1 MTHRFFSR
9 RRFIENSIGG
19 GLVAGLGLGVE
30 PLLAAASGAAA
41 ETDGLTLKVS
51 GDANQGY
58 GVVLVFKGQPLVR
71 HNQGGEFSAIFQNE
85 DRSVED
91 RVEAWKATSWAGDA
105 NRVTLNGECK
115 LRNLNATVFVLVEY
129 ERITPRVVRKKIR
142 LRQTDMF
149 LMFYQLNNRLE
160 PLEAPAKLW
169 SFDQLNWQGEAAHEY
184 FPAAGFRMKNGLC
197 VGLLTDSGY
206 RNLWTRI
213 VRRDG
218 KPVKPA
224 PARIPDANLYIG
236 SSPADCA
243 KRNFF
248 VQQTFGEVTQQ
259 IPGEHSAQPLTL
271 PDISSWKRLGEATV
285 EDREGVAVVST
296 RSTEEGAII
305 PFVAVGSAVLSVRM
319 EYRSASPVALQVWKV
334 DGQFQKL
341 NNITLYNDAAPES
354 PSSWGG
360 FETTVFVPGSQAYG
374 HALFLSVAPSEQAL
388 NVEAP
393 GGTAKIE
400 VRGLQVRP
408 IVTRGEPYHR
418 LEMARPEEKAIFV
431 FADETVPDTIRGHRL
446 ASQLNLADGLDF
458 KGGVT
463 EKVVYADLMML
474 TWIAGPETFRP
485 ILAPSIWYSAAGE
498 MYLRDSFF
506 ALNGIHNRELNESV
520 FGLWG
525 ENQGADGSINTLI
538 EPNLANVER
547 KSNDSTPLWLM
558 WALLNRRRFGTHLA
572 MDKVRKAAEYCLQ
585 TYDPRRE
592 ALCHAQFVL
601 GQLDVIRYPAGTS
614 IICENQGVLAVT
626 LRTIKELQIPGVSE
640 SLSEEYIGRA
650 EALYRSY
657 YDPARKFM
665 RPARDIADA
674 IGFAEIFPEYLSLW
688 LFKRKILTDEMV
700 VNHLDRIPAIMP
712 RTNCPH
718 PEAGGTVRPIL
729 IGLPEGQQ
737 GWSFFTSK
745 WHPMVSDSFATNYA
759 NHAMDGIYYNG
770 GSWMR
775 IELCGYVAGQLHGW
789 SGSRKA
795 IANRLWAELNIA
807 PDYPTSHEYLA
818 TDPAHPFF
826 GYHRVLAWNSFIL
839 QALELAGLRL
849 SAMDPDHQHL
859 RPISDFS

>member
-1 MTHRFFSR
+1 MTYRFFSR

-85 DRSVED
+85 DRSVEN
-91 RVEAWKATSWAGDA
+91 RVEAWKATSWSGDV
-105 NRVTLNGECK
+105 NRVTLTGECK
-115 LRNLNATVFVLVEY
+115 LKNLNATVFVLVEY
-129 ERITPRVVRKKIR
+129 ERITPCVVRKKIR
-142 LRQTDMF
+142 LRQSDMF

-184 FPAAGFRMKNGLC
+184 FPAAGFRMKSGLC
-197 VGLLTDSGY
+197 IGLLTDSGY
-206 RNLWTRI
+206 RNHWTRI

-236 SSPADCA
+236 SSPNERS
-243 KRNFF
+243 KGNFF

-259 IPGEHSAQPLTL
+259 ISGEQPAQPVAL
-271 PDISSWKRLGEATV
+271 PAISAWKRLGNPTV
-285 EDREGVAVVST
+285 EELDGVAVVST
-296 RSTEEGAII
+296 KSADDGAII
-305 PFVAVGSAVLSVRM
+305 PFVDPGSAVLSLRM
-319 EYRSASPVALQVWKV
+319 EYRSASPVAFQVWKV
-334 DGQFQKL
+334 DDQLHKL
-341 NNITLYNDAAPES
+341 ENITLYNDAAPES
-354 PSSWGG
+354 PEAWGV
-360 FETTVFVPGSQAYG
+360 FEITVFVPQSPAHG

-388 NVEAP
+388 NVESP
-393 GGTAKIE
+393 GGMTKIE

-408 IVTRGEPYHR
+408 IATRSEPYHR
-418 LEMARPEEKAIFV
+418 LEMDRSAEKTVFV
-431 FADETVPDTIRGHRL
+431 FADDSTPDTLRGYRL
-446 ASQLNLADGLDF
+446 ASQLHLADGLDF
-458 KGGVT
+458 KGGDT
-463 EKVVYADLMML
+463 EKVIYADLMML
-474 TWIAGPETFRP
+474 TWIAGPESFRP

-506 ALNGIHNRELNESV
+506 ALNGIHSRELNESV

-525 ENQGADGSINTLI
+525 GNQGSDGSINTLV

-558 WALLNRRRFGTHLA
+558 WALLNRRRFSTRLP
-572 MDKVRKAAEYCLQ
+572 MDKVREAAEYCLQ
-585 TYDPRRE
+585 SYDPRRE
-592 ALCHAQFVL
+592 AVCHAQFVM
-601 GQLDVIRYPAGTS
+601 GQLDIIRYPEGTS
-614 IICENQGVLAVT
+614 AICENQGMLAVT
-626 LRTIKELQIPGVSE
+626 LRTIKELQIPGLSE
-640 SLSEEYIGRA
+640 TLSEEYIGRA

-688 LFKRKILTDEMV
+688 LFNRKILTDEMV

-712 RTNCPH
+712 RSESPY

-729 IGLPEGQQ
+729 IGLPEGRKD
-737 GWSFFTSK
+737 WSYFTSK

-770 GSWMR
+770 GSWLR
-775 IELCGYVAGQLHGW
+775 VEICGYITGKLHGW
-789 SGSRKA
+789 PGASKA
-795 IANRLWAELNIA
+795 IANRLWAEINIS
-807 PDYPTSHEYLA
+807 PDFPTSQEHLA
-818 TDPAHPFF
+818 SDPAHPFF
-826 GYHRVLAWNSFIL
+826 GYHRVFAWNSLVL
-839 QALELAGLRL
+839 QAMEQAGLR
-849 SAMDPDHQHL
+849 SPEMDPDYQVVARH
-859 RPISDFS
+859 I